1 MKVSVNTAQMDII
14 ENSQFIVVN
23 ASVLPEIFV
32 KVLEVKKLLAS
43 REERS
48 SASACKRVGISR
60 SAYYKYRDCVFSYEE
75 RLTQNIIT
83 ISAVLRDEKGVLSN
97 VLSELYSLNVNI
109 LTLNQSVPVDGVAT
123 VTVSLRLNKENGDV
137 NTYDI
142 QSAVSAVYGVVEV
155 KILSGE

>member
-1 MKVSVNTAQMDII
+1 MDII

-43 REERS
+43 REEKS

-75 RLTQNIIT
+75 RLTQNVIT
-83 ISAVLRDEKGVLSN
+83 ISAVLRDEEGVLSN
-97 VLSELYSLNVNI
+97 VLSKLYSLNVNI

-123 VTVSLRLNKENGDV
+123 VTVSLRLNKENGYV
-137 NTYDI
+137 NSHDI

>member
-1 MKVSVNTAQMDII
+1 MKVSVNTAQMDIMK
-14 ENSQFIVVN
+14 NSQFIVVN
-23 ASVLPEIFV
+23 ANVLPEIFV

-43 REERS
+43 REEKS

-75 RLTQNIIT
+75 RLTQNVIT
-83 ISAVLRDEKGVLSN
+83 ISAVLRDEEGVLSN

>member
-1 MKVSVNTAQMDII
+1 MDII
-14 ENSQFIVVN
+14 KNSQFIVVN

-43 REERS
+43 REEKS

-75 RLTQNIIT
+75 RLTQNVIT
-83 ISAVLRDEKGVLSN
+83 ISAVLRDEEGVLSN

-123 VTVSLRLNKENGDV
+123 VTVSLRLNKENGYV
-137 NTYDI
+137 NSYDI